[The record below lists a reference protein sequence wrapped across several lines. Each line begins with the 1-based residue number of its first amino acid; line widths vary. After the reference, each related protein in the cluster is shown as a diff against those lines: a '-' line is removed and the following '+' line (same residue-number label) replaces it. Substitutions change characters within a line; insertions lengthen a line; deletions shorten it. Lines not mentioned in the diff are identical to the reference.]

1 MGEAK
6 KGPGTGTAG
15 PDRRLTQLL
24 QKKNVEIQESH
35 EELQAKAA
43 EAQEIARDL
52 AVKNDEIVN
61 SMAALRLYQLMFE
74 NDPNG
79 LVGVSPEGMI
89 IQFNSSAIRFFG
101 YDLHKLRMQDVSG
114 LALPG
119 VDLDIKGIFEEALA
133 KGESD
138 PVECEQ
144 QGRRLRITCYRLED
158 IRGERGVV
166 FRVSE
171 LQEK

>member
-1 MGEAK
+1 
-6 KGPGTGTAG
+6 
-15 PDRRLTQLL
+15 
-24 QKKNVEIQESH
+24 
-35 EELQAKAA
+35 
-43 EAQEIARDL
+43 
-52 AVKNDEIVN
+52 
-61 SMAALRLYQLMFE
+61 MAALRLYQLMFE

-114 LALPG
+114 LELPG
-119 VDLDIKGIFEEALA
+119 ADLDIKVIFEEALEG
-133 KGESD
+133 GESD